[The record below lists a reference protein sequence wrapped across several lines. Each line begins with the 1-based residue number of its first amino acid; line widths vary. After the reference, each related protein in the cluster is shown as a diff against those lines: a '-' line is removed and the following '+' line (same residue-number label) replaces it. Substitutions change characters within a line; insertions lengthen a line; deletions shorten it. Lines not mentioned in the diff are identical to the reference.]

1 MEGKACPE
9 QTTGC
14 PRDATPSWWVQT
26 EEKLQTVVENEGLD
40 RLDVEQHVYRMHRN
54 IRQALRWVER
64 GDGHT
69 NQDTVG
75 TSATETNTKPDVE
88 NRAVQASKLLQKM
101 AQKIMHCTKVDETQK
116 ERRQRIAR
124 GIMGLLEP
132 ICWCLTELHCHLPLH
147 VKTALAGVS
156 GAEKG
161 IAGVVVEQWLYEDW
175 EWELFFEKL
184 EVCLRMG
191 LSPIQAQAAAM
202 KLRNQLETVSNQDMD
217 QLCRYASQYGAVL
230 VTLCQSCQNMEFAS
244 REILCHFFLTLV
256 SPTSFTTCMGLLTF
270 ILSCGPVSVSAFS
283 AEVEQICAGCEHE
296 EFKHRRKKIL
306 LVLLALL
313 MESKLSM
320 IKNFAMC
327 DILQRQEVCLYKE
340 IFEEIAAA
348 DVEFLRELLFTLQVC
363 ANEYRRFG
371 LLPAVQCVSEA
382 TCGSRHD
389 VGVFLSILA
398 LPAVSDDG
406 IAFVSQ
412 NLAGYLLGFKGTF
425 AGQMAYK
432 QCALVAFQLAK
443 KKKIYL
449 IEPLIDPCKT
459 YTSAASTLVNLCMF
473 HIGTGSK
480 ASAFA
485 VVLLCK
491 LLKEGIGNIN
501 GLGTT
506 ITELFIPALQQ
517 DAETRRITYQNVSA
531 LLQGKALMD
540 QVTYTSIEDVLMQHL
555 SSYCCLDDPEFKS
568 GMLCTSLCFRLQ
580 NQQLT
585 VIEPLPEFLQYLLRT
600 VKKGSKKRNRLAR
613 KALSILHELSNPFL
627 LGKAL
632 GIRKGNKA
640 PHPESWLPA
649 AYVLLPLLETL
660 LNELALH
667 SSSEAFPIQP
677 IMEILSMHMV
687 LSGKSSAAYK
697 KLPPESNV
705 LQLNPVEKL
714 SRYLSLEASIRI
726 LQECILAA
734 KTAQD
739 RTDGDATSLVPPNL
753 LAYTVALAAG
763 KVKADMS
770 AINMHLLR
778 DIAIQAVQLYL
789 LYSRDLHKTVPTEK
803 SGQRNIN
810 FSWKCQNQ
818 DYEAAR
824 HLASVLKELSSGQ
837 TSNFKKAKF
846 DDGRLSRSWNQ
857 NGDDIFGGSS
867 KDATSRLRVASLR
880 LYSYVCH
887 RFLEH
892 HPDTLEAVVAI
903 AMEADVR
910 KTAAKA
916 AVKYAQPSAGR
927 GIWSSA
933 MQIASSC
940 PLEGTRLYFTLS
952 LQSTVVELAIE
963 SMPDR
968 EILAMELC
976 SIVELLTPLAEREV
990 AQLSLTFTDRKTPLA
1005 SKVPVVLLKMMWECP
1020 VSSPDLLKSLLR
1032 GLLRSGEQ
1040 SSATQAVHQEAA
1052 GAVAKFAL
1060 NSLYS
1065 CFGTARG
1072 KALQIPD
1079 SYECGAVALSEILSF
1094 LNQMLSSLQTQE
1106 EMLSETWNAQL
1117 RKFVQVCVP
1126 FRWICLVAAGV
1137 ETPLPGDLVKAMI
1150 CFKESSNKFLHL
1162 LLVSVKWVTRVQDQ
1176 LLSLVVNGK
1185 AHSSSPLT
1193 LSIESNGVEN
1203 PPAGQ
1208 KWKPLVTAVSACE
1221 RLVSAIRVMV
1231 DSHEFSTWPT
1241 HRSLPE
1247 LLYEVERFCLNRAKL
1262 FAWSEDCGRLDL
1274 AENKQMQ
1281 LDGKDT
1287 EHSGLGMARAP
1298 HPSHV
1303 LAEMLYNAMLEAEQA
1318 DLQEFE
1324 VVDAGKM
1331 ESDGNVSSQQRGE
1344 HSGKRRTKK
1353 MVVKSKGKMRPTR
1366 KKRKRSLN
1374 PYIDAVMAVP
1384 EYGSE
1389 DGDDNYS
1396 DLEDFIVCK
1405 PGKDYR
1411 KVMYKYSTAQDLS
1424 D

>member
-1 MEGKACPE
+1 MEGKVCPE

-14 PRDATPSWWVQT
+14 QRDATPSWWMQT

-40 RLDVEQHVYRMHRN
+40 RLAVEQNVYQIHRN
-54 IRQALRWVER
+54 IRQVLTWVEQ
-64 GDGHT
+64 GVGYT

-75 TSATETNTKPDVE
+75 TSTNETNTRPEVE

-101 AQKIMHCTKVDETQK
+101 AQEIIRCTKIDETHK
-116 ERRQRIAR
+116 ERKRHIAR
-124 GIMGLLEP
+124 GIMALLEP
-132 ICWCLTELHCHLPLH
+132 ICWCLTELHRHLPLH
-147 VKTALAGVS
+147 VKTALAGLS

-191 LSPIQAQAAAM
+191 LSPIQVQAAAM
-202 KLRNQLETVSNQDMD
+202 KLRNQLENASNKDMKEIS
-217 QLCRYASQYGAVL
+217 RYASQYGAVI
-230 VTLCQSCQNMEFAS
+230 VTLCQSCQSMEFAS
-244 REILCHFFLTLV
+244 REIMCHLFLALV
-256 SPTSFTTCMGLLTF
+256 CPTSFTYCMDLLTF
-270 ILSCGPVSVSAFS
+270 ILTCGPVSVYAFS

-296 EFKHRRKKIL
+296 QFKHRQKKIL

-313 MESKLSM
+313 MESKLSV
-320 IKNFAMC
+320 IKSFTMC
-327 DILQRQEVCLYKE
+327 DILQRQEVYLYKE
-340 IFEEIAAA
+340 TFGEMAATGEEPLC
-348 DVEFLRELLFTLQVC
+348 VLLFTLQVC
-363 ANEYRRFG
+363 TNEYRRFG
-371 LLPAVQCVSEA
+371 LLPVVQCVSEA
-382 TCGSRHD
+382 ACSSRHD
-389 VGVFLSILA
+389 VGLFLSILA
-398 LPAVSDDG
+398 LPALSDNDV
-406 IAFVSQ
+406 AFVSQ
-412 NLAGYLLGFKGTF
+412 NLAGYLLGSNGTF
-425 AGQMAYK
+425 AGQAAYK
-432 QCALVAFQLAK
+432 QCAMVAFQLAK
-443 KKKIYL
+443 KKQIHLVK
-449 IEPLIDPCKT
+449 PLIDPCKSCS
-459 YTSAASTLVNLCMF
+459 SAANTLVNLCMF
-473 HIGTGSK
+473 HVGTGSK

-491 LLKEGIGNIN
+491 LIEEGVGNVN

-517 DAETRRITYQNVSA
+517 DLETRRITYQNVTA
-531 LLQGKALMD
+531 LLQGKASMD

-555 SSYCCLDDPEFKS
+555 SSYCCLDDPEFKP
-568 GMLCTSLCFRLQ
+568 GMLCTSLCFGLQ
-580 NQQLT
+580 NEQLT
-585 VIEPLPEFLQYLLRT
+585 MIEPLPEFLQYLLRT
-600 VKKGSKKRNRLAR
+600 VKRGTKKRNRLAR
-613 KALSILHELSNPFL
+613 KALSILHGLSNPFF
-627 LGKAL
+627 LGKTL
-632 GIRKGNKA
+632 GMRKGNKTK
-640 PHPESWLPA
+640 HPESWLPA
-649 AYVLLPLLETL
+649 AYILLPLLEIL

-687 LSGKSSAAYK
+687 LSGESSATHNE
-697 KLPPESNV
+697 LPPKSIV

-714 SRYLSLEASIRI
+714 SHYLSLDASIRI

-734 KTAQD
+734 KTVQD
-739 RTDGDATSLVPPNL
+739 RADDDATSLIPPNL

-763 KVKADMS
+763 KVKADKS
-770 AINMHLLR
+770 GTNMHLLR
-778 DIAIQAVQLYL
+778 GIAIQAVQLYL
-789 LYSRDLHKTVPTEK
+789 LYSCDLQQTLHTVK
-803 SGQRNIN
+803 SGQTKIN
-810 FSWKCQNQ
+810 FTCKGQNH
-818 DYEAAR
+818 DYESAR
-824 HLASVLKELSSGQ
+824 HLASMLKELSSDQ
-837 TSNFKKAKF
+837 TTEFKKSIF
-846 DDGRLSRSWNQ
+846 DNGRVSGYFDRNA
-857 NGDDIFGGSS
+857 DDVFGGSS
-867 KDATSRLRVASLR
+867 KDATFRLRVASLR

-887 RFLEH
+887 RFLEYQ
-892 HPDTLEAVVAI
+892 PDTLEPIVAI

-927 GIWSSA
+927 SVWSSA

-940 PLEGTRLYFTLS
+940 PLEGTRLYFALS
-952 LQSTVVELAIE
+952 LQSTVIELANG

-968 EILAMELC
+968 EILATELC
-976 SIVELLTPLAEREV
+976 GIVEVLTPLAEREV

-1005 SKVPVVLLKMMWECP
+1005 SKVPVVLLKVMWECH
-1020 VSSPDLLKSLLR
+1020 VSSPELLKSLLR

-1040 SSATQAVHQEAA
+1040 TAAAQTVHQEAT

-1079 SYECGAVALSEILSF
+1079 SYECSAVALCEILSF
-1094 LNQMLSSLQTQE
+1094 LNQMLSSLRTQE
-1106 EMLSETWNAQL
+1106 EILSETWNAQL

-1126 FRWICLVAAGV
+1126 FRWICLVAARV
-1137 ETPLPGDLVKAMI
+1137 ETPLPADLVKATI

-1162 LLVSVKWVTRVQDQ
+1162 LLVCVKWVTMVQDQ
-1176 LLSLVVNGK
+1176 LLSLIVNDK
-1185 AHSSSPLT
+1185 AHSPSPLT
-1193 LSIESNGVEN
+1193 LSIEPNEVEN
-1203 PPAGQ
+1203 TPLGQ
-1208 KWKPLVTAVSACE
+1208 TWKPLVTAITACE

-1262 FAWSEDCGRLDL
+1262 FAWSEDCGRLNL

-1281 LDGKDT
+1281 LDGRDT
-1287 EHSGLGMARAP
+1287 DHSGLGMSRVP
-1298 HPSHV
+1298 HSPHA
-1303 LAEMLYNAMLEAEQA
+1303 LAEMLYNGMLEAEQA

-1324 VVDAGKM
+1324 VVEADQV
-1331 ESDGNVSSQQRGE
+1331 ENDGNVSSQRRGE
-1344 HSGKRRTKK
+1344 YSGKRRTKK
-1353 MVVKSKGKMRPTR
+1353 VVVKSRGKMRPTR
-1366 KKRKRSLN
+1366 RKRKRSLN